1 MAALSEHDPPASYIL
16 TYAEYMGRPCQTLLQ
31 DDDLLLIGMAPVHPD
46 PDLAKKEELLSLQ
59 RTPRNAGSIERQSPE
74 LGS

>member
-46 PDLAKKEELLSLQ
+46 PDLAKKEELLITSENSAKC
-59 RTPRNAGSIERQSPE
+59 RIDRKTIA
-74 LGS
+74 